1 MLTAYRLG
9 RNGPKSALRNWIQ
22 TAASFRAEP
31 VYVPRVGVWPDRQPV
46 RGVRE
51 PGRTTAL
58 IVAGPGLFQ
67 PFS

>member
-31 VYVPRVGVWPDRQPV
+31 VYVPWVGVWPDWQPV
-46 RGVRE
+46 RGVR
-51 PGRTTAL
+51 
-58 IVAGPGLFQ
+58 
-67 PFS
+67 